1 MKALIVEDS
10 ATLCAIYEAYLRGI
24 GLEIFAA
31 TTLQE
36 ARQSL
41 HDLKPDFVLLDI
53 ELPDG
58 NGLELMAGLDNV
70 VPKPVIVVMTGHG
83 SDWAERALAEGASD
97 FLAKPF
103 DSIRLRVTVQN
114 AMRRKE
120 LNDQIGA
127 LSERRDKLG
136 GLVGASASIRSV
148 YDTIERIAAADGTVL
163 ITGESGSGK
172 DLAARAVHDLSAR
185 APDPFVIA
193 DCAAMSG
200 GTIERELFGEDR
212 GDAPAG
218 WIHQGLVARAKG
230 GTLFLDEVA
239 ELDFAAQSLLLRFL
253 ESGVFRSSGTG
264 EEIPT
269 PVRVIASTNR
279 DLLEEVRAGR
289 LREDLYYRLQVLPI
303 RMPALRERLED
314 VPVLASTILQRLAR
328 QTGKTFDPLSDDV
341 SKRLCGYAWPGNVR
355 QLENMLRWMTAMLVG
370 TSVSTSIID
379 DAIAQ
384 FDDTFEGRH
393 SVSTTVA
400 DNVDETQAITPLW
413 LVEKRAI
420 QQAIDV
426 SDGNINRAAALLEVA
441 PSTIYRKMQ
450 TWKNSDA

>member
-289 LREDLYYRLQVLPI
+289 LR
-303 RMPALRERLED
+303 A
-314 VPVLASTILQRLAR
+314 
-328 QTGKTFDPLSDDV
+328 
-341 SKRLCGYAWPGNVR
+341 
-355 QLENMLRWMTAMLVG
+355 
-370 TSVSTSIID
+370 
-379 DAIAQ
+379 
-384 FDDTFEGRH
+384 
-393 SVSTTVA
+393 
-400 DNVDETQAITPLW
+400 
-413 LVEKRAI
+413 
-420 QQAIDV
+420 
-426 SDGNINRAAALLEVA
+426 
-441 PSTIYRKMQ
+441 
-450 TWKNSDA
+450 